1 MFFLDMVTWN
11 YPVIL
16 AMYYGNTT
24 VFWTFI
30 HFGHALPCNVLVH
43 WFLYIWGGNT
53 MILLYHGTWKWKSF
67 SIMVYIKLPWW
78 YCFSSLVNGETVK
91 LDKMKNQQMLNPTSV
106 LHYFCLVKTSTH
118 FTSLNASYDSLYHK
132 YFSEETWYA
141 FRSLHNQHIY
151 FGVNYVRLFKPIT
164 DAWK

>member
-1 MFFLDMVTWN
+1 MVTWN
-11 YPVIL
+11 YPVFL